1 MDSRRQN
8 RTRRFGAVESKAAGQ
23 AASMPYKR
31 CGEDRAGHNKM
42 PAQGALADGLKLP
55 RFRDVV

>member
-1 MDSRRQN
+1 
-8 RTRRFGAVESKAAGQ
+8 
-23 AASMPYKR
+23 MPYKR
-31 CGEDRAGHNKM
+31 CGEDRAGPNKM